1 MKPSEPF
8 DLPSAPT
15 ATLTRRDVL
24 RVAGAAA
31 IAASCPTLL
40 SRPVRAQAAVKRIRL
55 AHPAPPAHGWNI
67 WAEQFKKTIEDKT
80 GGKMQVQIFANAQ
93 MGNERDTA
101 QAVRIRSHEKG
112 PVAGGLKDGVPE

>member
-31 IAASCPTLL
+31 IAASCPALL

-55 AHPAPPAHGWNI
+55 AHPAPTAHGWHI
-67 WAEQFKKTIEDKT
+67 WAEQFKKTIEDKR
-80 GGKMQVQIFANAQ
+80 GGKNPDQIFATAQ
-93 MGNERDTA
+93 IGQQPDTA
-101 QAVRIRSHEKG
+101 QADRIRSHQSDART
-112 PVAGGLKDGVPE
+112 AG